1 MLLSNYKEHPT
12 KNNYLVFQYT
22 NANMAKCFEEL
33 MNEKGIDFES
43 DISDFGTKTL
53 YLYGV
58 KTIHR
63 KEAVHSNFVA
73 YGKHRKPLVRWKILR
88 GFMLLFVV
96 AIITFGTMGYLYK
109 TRYGVTNHASLKKA
123 DKNNRHSLLKE
134 KIMSKWEI
142 N

>member
-58 KTIHR
+58 KTVHR
-63 KEAVHSNFVA
+63 KEAVYSNFVA
-73 YGKHRKPLVRWKILR
+73 YGKYRKPLIRSKFLQVFIL
-88 GFMLLFVV
+88 LLFVTLITF
-96 AIITFGTMGYLYK
+96 AIIGYL
-109 TRYGVTNHASLKKA
+109 KK
-123 DKNNRHSLLKE
+123 
-134 KIMSKWEI
+134 
-142 N
+142 